1 MKIDHVVLRVVQAL
15 RQGNLAVFA
24 GAGLSMPAGYVDW
37 KGLLRPLASE
47 LGIDVD
53 RETDLVSV
61 AQFYYN
67 SKGQNRT
74 RLSQRIIDELGT
86 SSVPT
91 NNHEILARLPI
102 GKYWTTNYDSLIER
116 ALERAGKIADVKHD
130 AGQIATTRANRDSI
144 VYKMHGDASLPQKAV
159 LIKDDY
165 ERYTEERGPFVTALS
180 GDLVEQT
187 FLFMGFSFTD
197 PNIDYI
203 LSRVRLRLQGN
214 QREHYAIFRE
224 RSKDDGESEEDF
236 SHFKARQEL
245 VIADLRRFNIQV
257 VLVKEYFEITRFLE
271 RVESLF
277 RAPRWFLSAS
287 CSDFKPWGE
296 VEVSSF
302 MRKLGTILID
312 NGIHIHC
319 GLGLGIGNALLTGAL
334 EQIYRSN
341 EPRVEKHLTLRPFP
355 QFIDDDAKRAE
366 LWTAYRRQLVS
377 GCGYAIFIFGN
388 KVQDQTTLVANG
400 MIEEF
405 EICLQSGVVPL
416 PIGATGWASKEIVG
430 RLRELPEWQS
440 MPTSIKS
447 AIEGLQC
454 EVESLESLLHP
465 ITELIKLIE
474 R

>member
-1 MKIDHVVLRVVQAL
+1 MKIEHVVQRVVQAL

-47 LGIDVD
+47 LGIDID
-53 RETDLVSV
+53 RETDLVTI

-67 SKGQNRT
+67 SRGQNRT
-74 RLSQRIIDELGT
+74 RLSQRIIDEVGVSAL
-86 SSVPT
+86 PT
-91 NNHEILARLPI
+91 KNHEILARLPI
-102 GKYWTTNYDSLIER
+102 GKYWTTNYDALIEK

-130 AGQIATTRANRDSI
+130 VGQIATTKANRDSI

-165 ERYTEERGPFVTALS
+165 ERYAEERGPFVTALS

-224 RSKDDGESEEDF
+224 RSKGDGESEEDF

-245 VIADLRRFNIQV
+245 VIADLKRFNIQV
-257 VLVKEYFEITRFLE
+257 VLVKEYSDITLFLE
-271 RVESLF
+271 RVEALF
-277 RAPRWFLSAS
+277 RSPRWFLSAS
-287 CSDFKPWGE
+287 CANFEPWGE
-296 VEVSSF
+296 GEVSNF
-302 MRKLGTILID
+302 MRKLGAILID

-334 EQIYRSN
+334 EQVYRSG

-355 QFIDDDAKRAE
+355 QFIDDDTKRAE
-366 LWTAYRRQLVS
+366 LWTTYRKQMIS
-377 GCGYAIFIFGN
+377 GCGYAFFIFGN
-388 KVQDQTTLVANG
+388 KVQDQTTLVADG

-416 PIGATGWASKEIVG
+416 PIGATGWASREIMS
-430 RLRELPEWQS
+430 RLRELPAWEA
-440 MPTSIKS
+440 MPAHIL
-447 AIEGLQC
+447 AAVEGLQQ

-465 ITELIKLIE
+465 ITELIKSIE

>member
-1 MKIDHVVLRVVQAL
+1 MKIEHVVLRVVQAL

-24 GAGLSMPAGYVDW
+24 GAGLSMPAGFVDW

-47 LGIDVD
+47 LGIDID

-74 RLSQRIIDELGT
+74 RLSQRIIDEVGAST
-86 SSVPT
+86 VPT
-91 NNHEILARLPI
+91 RNHEILAGLPI
-102 GKYWTTNYDSLIER
+102 GKYWTTNYDSLIEK
-116 ALERAGKIADVKHD
+116 ALDLAGKVADVKHD
-130 AGQIATTRANRDSI
+130 VGQIATTKVNRDSI
-144 VYKMHGDASLPQKAV
+144 VYKMHGDSSLPQRAV

-165 ERYTEERGPFVTALS
+165 ERFSEERGPFVTALS

-187 FLFMGFSFTD
+187 FLFLGFSFTD

-224 RSKDDGESEEDF
+224 RSKGDGETEEDF
-236 SHFKARQEL
+236 AHFKARQEL
-245 VIADLRRFNIQV
+245 VIADLKRFNVQV
-257 VLVKEYFEITRFLE
+257 VLVKEFSEITLFLE
-271 RVESLF
+271 RVDALF
-277 RAPRWFLSAS
+277 RSPRWFLSAS
-287 CSDFKPWGE
+287 CSDFRPWGE
-296 VEVSSF
+296 GQVSDF
-302 MRKLGTILID
+302 MRKLGAILID

-334 EQIYRSN
+334 EQVYRSS

-366 LWTAYRRQLVS
+366 LWSAYRKQLIS
-377 GCGYAIFIFGN
+377 GCGYAIFVFGN
-388 KVQDQTTLVANG
+388 KIQDQSTVIANG

-405 EICLQSGVVPL
+405 EICLKSGVVPL
-416 PIGATGWASKEIVG
+416 PIGATGWASDEIMS
-430 RLRELPEWQS
+430 RLRKLPTWNS
-440 MPTSIKS
+440 MPAKIQ
-447 AIEGLQC
+447 AAVEGLQHT
-454 EVESLESLLHP
+454 VDTLDSLLHP